1 MNKLNVF
8 DEFKTVVEPV
18 CEWLRKNG
26 NPHTNIIIGTDYVKI
41 VTDILGMPIS
51 DEEN

>member
-1 MNKLNVF
+1 MNKLNRF
-8 DEFKTVVEPV
+8 DEFKTLVKPV

-26 NPHTNIIIGTDYVKI
+26 NCHTSIIIGTDYAKI
-41 VTDILGMPIS
+41 VTDILGTPIQ